1 MILSFNELVRSIMAG
16 PRLMSVVRLGVPVV
30 LPVRA
35 VPDEFVH
42 DTITFQLD
50 LSLDSFHLSR
60 EILNE
65 YRYCSRFVMAEFATG
80 FALPCERALS
90 TTVLFAPLAMP
101 FSLLLSLE
109 LIKPE
114 ELVVALP

>member
-1 MILSFNELVRSIMAG
+1 MLSFSELVRSIMAG

-30 LPVRA
+30 LPVRD
-35 VPDEFVH
+35 VPDESDH
-42 DTITFQLD
+42 GTITFQFD

-65 YRYCSRFVMAEFATG
+65 YKNCNRFVTAEFATG
-80 FALPCERALS
+80 FALLCERALS
-90 TTVLFAPLAMP
+90 TTVLFAPVAML
-101 FSLLLSLE
+101 SNLLLSLE